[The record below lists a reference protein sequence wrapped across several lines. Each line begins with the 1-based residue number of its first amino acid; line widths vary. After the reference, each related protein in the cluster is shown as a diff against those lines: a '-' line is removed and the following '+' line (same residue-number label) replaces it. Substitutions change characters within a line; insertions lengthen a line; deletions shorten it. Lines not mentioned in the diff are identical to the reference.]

1 MQLYRI
7 PINLY
12 EICKIHR
19 SNSTARVSPKMTT
32 KDLLYSK
39 KKIHFKEGDI
49 IFKEDAE
56 DCKEM
61 YVIDSGRVNIVK
73 KVGDTDATLTT
84 LDEGDYFGEMSLITG
99 NKRSASAIAQTNCKL
114 HTMDK
119 ETFEFNLSNDI
130 NFMRQILE
138 TLAHRIED
146 TDTNLKRHILRSAR

>member
-1 MQLYRI
+1 MG
-7 PINLY
+7 
-12 EICKIHR
+12 
-19 SNSTARVSPKMTT
+19 T
-32 KDLLYSK
+32 KGLLYTR

-49 IFKEDAE
+49 IFKEDE
-56 DCKEM
+56 EECKEM

-84 LDEGDYFGEMSLITG
+84 LDEGASFGEMSLITG
-99 NKRSASAIAQTNCKL
+99 NKRSASAIAFTDCKI

-138 TLAHRIED
+138 TLAHRLED
-146 TDTNLKRHILRSAR
+146 TDTNLKRHIQRSARLSKVFNVTG

>member
-1 MQLYRI
+1 MSIKYTR
-7 PINLY
+7 
-12 EICKIHR
+12 
-19 SNSTARVSPKMTT
+19 
-32 KDLLYSK
+32 

-49 IFKEDAE
+49 IFKENEE

-73 KVGDTDATLTT
+73 KVGDTDTTLAT
-84 LDEGDYFGEMSLITG
+84 LDEGDFFGEMSLITG
-99 NKRSASAIAQTNCKL
+99 SKRSASAIAHTKCKL

-138 TLAHRIED
+138 TLAHRLEA
-146 TDTNLKRHILRSAR
+146 TDTNLKRNIQSNARLLKTFYEND